1 MIGDKKVVV
10 VTPAGRKKYM
20 EILIKYILRE
30 KNIVDEY
37 RIWVNTKNSKDIA
50 YFKELATKH
59 KGFITLDERFIDEE
73 ECGSNFNI
81 HRFFDKCIDEDTI
94 YVRLD
99 DDVVWLQPNCIE
111 NLVKYRIEN
120 PEPFLIYG
128 TIINNGIVDSL
139 LQNFGYYNNN
149 DTFNYHCTDTIAF
162 TDPVICESK
171 HRYMLEKFLKKFKTP
186 ESLFKGW
193 IVRQYHRV
201 SINCISWLG
210 STFKEFEG
218 KVGKDEEQ
226 WLSVDYPKEIK
237 TPNIIFGGAYCSHF
251 AFHPQREYMDKTTI
265 LDEYKQLSE
274 YLDININDY
283 DFTKIQW
290 NKLSNET
297 KLFIYQI
304 LKENNSL

>member
-59 KGFITLDERFIDEE
+59 KGFITLDERFINEE

-149 DTFNYHCTDTIAF
+149 DTFNY
-162 TDPVICESK
+162 
-171 HRYMLEKFLKKFKTP
+171 
-186 ESLFKGW
+186 
-193 IVRQYHRV
+193 Q
-201 SINCISWLG
+201 
-210 STFKEFEG
+210 
-218 KVGKDEEQ
+218 Q